1 MNRPYDRE
9 AAKSKKQAKQVR
21 DAKAK
26 LKHRL
31 LLQLRL
37 APRYYEYTERIRKN
51 HMWLEKFLDRP
62 SCSFSDEVKQQLR
75 REMLKSD
82 APFLA
87 ANNPEGRILFYPAW
101 VANLLSFVG
110 EQKAQLVTLVPRQ
123 YVFPISLAASF
134 DFRVLQAWAREELR
148 GFDFVGM
155 VEVAHYSQAFAG
167 VKTEAQVSFHVH
179 IIVVGANA
187 KALKERVA
195 HINSRFK
202 SLLPDCPVADVRTIK
217 PMDLQIVA
225 GYMAKEANIDY
236 RVYPMKEQLDD
247 ELAAR
252 AAKTSSGE
260 VKARQAKKR
269 LTSGVQY
276 RLRNVTRGMHL
287 DHMVFGGGSGA
298 DAVRKIQYDARRT
311 LPHSKRRGG
320 RELIHSGCFEPREDA
335 PVIDRFKGWLAP
347 MRGYQAGDYIPEKL
361 EVVEPVFEHDQDEHQ
376 VTVVKHPS
384 LLRAEAFMASFD
396 DLVD

>member
-1 MNRPYDRE
+1 MIKPYDRE
-9 AAKSKKQAKQVR
+9 AAKAKKQAKQAR

-51 HMWLEKFLDRP
+51 HMWLERYFDHKN
-62 SCSFSDEVKQQLR
+62 CMFSNEVKEQLR
-75 REMLKSD
+75 KEMLKSD

-87 ANNPEGRILFYPAW
+87 ANNPEGRVLFYPAW
-101 VANLLSFVG
+101 VANLMAFVG
-110 EQKAQLVTLVPRQ
+110 EQSAQLVTLVPRQ
-123 YVFPISLAASF
+123 YVFPISSAGSF

-167 VKTEAQVSFHVH
+167 IKTEAQVSFHVH

-187 KALKERVA
+187 KALTERIA
-195 HINSRFK
+195 HINGRFK
-202 SLLPDCPVADVRTIK
+202 SLLPDCPAADVRTIK
-217 PMDLQIVA
+217 PIDLQIVA
-225 GYMAKEANIDY
+225 GYMAKEANTDY

-247 ELAAR
+247 ELAAH

-276 RLRNVTRGMHL
+276 RLREVTRGMHL
-287 DHMVFGGGSGA
+287 DHMVFGGGSGG
-298 DAVRKIQYDARRT
+298 DAVRKIQYDVRRT
-311 LPHSKRRGG
+311 LPWSKRFGG
-320 RELIHSGCFEPREDA
+320 RELIHSGCFEPLEDA

-347 MRGYQAGDYIPEKL
+347 MRGYQVGDYIPKNL
-361 EVVEPVFEHDQDEHQ
+361 RITEPVSEFDQVHH
-376 VTVVKHPS
+376 VKPPS
-384 LLRAEAFMASFD
+384 VLRAEAFMACFD
-396 DLVD
+396 DL